1 MIRLATLLL
10 ALFWGNALAAQTAE
24 KRVALVVG
32 NARYTTSPLA
42 NPANDARDVAT
53 ALQKAGF
60 SVTLKYDQAYDALNN
75 LLTDFARSIK
85 DPGTV
90 ALFYYAGHGVQY
102 GGQNYLVPIGA
113 DNVVDESEIEWR
125 CVPLERVT
133 AKMQD
138 ASNRLNVIVLDACR
152 SFPVARGARK
162 LQNGLTQTGGAVPE
176 LLIAYATAPGS
187 VADDRSDGTNGLF
200 TASLLRHISTPG
212 YDLHKVFLET
222 RKDVK
227 QRTNGKQVPGVTD
240 NVTIDFYFFP
250 PPPLPDKPQEPVVSE
265 KTSPQPSKLP
275 AANPP
280 TTVQSPSAH
289 APEMVEVKG
298 GKFRMGRETDDT
310 DAGDAERPA
319 HPVTVPDFEMGKY
332 EVTNA
337 EFCRFLNEI
346 AAKIT
351 LNADGEVT
359 LDGKVVF
366 DLYYAGKRVGGALKV
381 HGFMEQI
388 EYDNG
393 TAAGGEFSVKRGYE
407 RHPVVMV
414 TWDGAKAY
422 AAWLSKKTPTSKPY
436 RLPSEAEWEYAARG
450 GQQSRSIAQGTA
462 DYKYAGSDDPKEV
475 AWFDQN
481 SEEKSHPVGG
491 KKANQLGLCDLS
503 GNVWEWC
510 EDCWHA
516 TYVGHPRDG
525 SAWVE
530 SGCSSRVVRGGS
542 WNNLTFNVRA
552 ALRGWIGQSARGFND
567 GFRLARTK

>member
-1 MIRLATLLL
+1 MRHTLLLL
-10 ALFWGNALAAQTAE
+10 ALLWVNALAAQTAE

-42 NPANDARDVAT
+42 NPANDARDVAA

-75 LLTDFARSIK
+75 LLTAFAGSIK

-102 GGQNYLVPIGA
+102 GGQSYLVPIGA
-113 DNVVDESEIEWR
+113 DNLAEESEIEWR

-152 SFPVARGARK
+152 SFPVARGTRK
-162 LQNGLTQTGGAVPE
+162 LQNGLAASGVTVPE
-176 LLIAYATAPGS
+176 LLIAYATAPGG
-187 VADDRSDGTNGLF
+187 VADDRSEGANGLF

-250 PPPLPDKPQEPVVSE
+250 PPPLPDKPQEPVLSE
-265 KTSPQPSKLP
+265 KTSPQPSNLP

-280 TTVQSPSAH
+280 ATVQPPSAH

-298 GKFRMGRETDDT
+298 GKFRMGSETDDT

-319 HPVTVPDFEMGKY
+319 HPVTVPDFEMSKY

-346 AAKIT
+346 ASKIT

-359 LDGKVVF
+359 LDGKVVY
-366 DLYYAGKRVGGALKV
+366 DLYCSGQKVGGCA
-381 HGFMEQI
+381 GFTEQI

-393 TAAGGEFSVKRGYE
+393 TAAGGEFSVKRGWE

-422 AAWLSKKTPTSKPY
+422 AAWLSKKTSLAY

-450 GQQSRSIAQGTA
+450 GQQSRAIAQGGV

-475 AWFDQN
+475 AWYDQN
-481 SEEKSHPVGG
+481 SEKKSHPVGG
-491 KKANQLGLCDLS
+491 KKANQLSLHDLS

-530 SGCSSRVVRGGS
+530 SKCSSRVVRGGS
-542 WNNLTFNVRA
+542 WFFNSRNVRA
-552 ALRGWIGQSARGFND
+552 AVRGRVAPGLTYNSF